1 MSRKL
6 NIASKSKSTK
16 PSGVIINKAVESLGN
31 TPTHHKQNV
40 MNGID
45 RHEMIAIAAYYRAER
60 RGSYSGDEIQDW
72 LEAEAQIDGSI

>member
-1 MSRKL
+1 MPSKL
-6 NIASKSKSTK
+6 NTENKSTSTDSSGIIAS
-16 PSGVIINKAVESLGN
+16 KAVESLGN

-40 MNGID
+40 TDGID

-72 LEAEAQIDGSI
+72 LEDEAQIDGSI

>member
-16 PSGVIINKAVESLGN
+16 PSGVIINKAVESLRE
-31 TPTHHKQNV
+31 TPAHHKQNV
-40 MNGID
+40 TNRID